1 MFLICQLRRLKRQH
15 EPFQPTGASA
25 CSLLGFT
32 PCRPARKRRPRPVP
46 PRTPPPFQKWDRSGK
61 GLLDMKGMLNAA
73 IVKFE
78 MLDKDHKGRLTQQ
91 DLAPAVTAQDFTAAN
106 PDGDMT
112 IGAKEWFG
120 LVRRHFY
127 AADPDNDGS
136 LSADE
141 LKTPA
146 GQALLRLV
154 Q

>member
-1 MFLICQLRRLKRQH
+1 
-15 EPFQPTGASA
+15 
-25 CSLLGFT
+25 
-32 PCRPARKRRPRPVP
+32 
-46 PRTPPPFQKWDRSGK
+46 
-61 GLLDMKGMLNAA
+61 
-73 IVKFE
+73 

-91 DLAPAVTAQDFTAAN
+91 NLAPAVTAQDFTGAN
-106 PDGDMT
+106 PDGTMT

-136 LSADE
+136 LLADE

-154 Q
+154 QQPAEAKRVWPGWRHLLAGASPGA